1 MDKIKELCNKE
12 FKKCKEI
19 FLLVIF
25 PTKTFRVQLPPLPT
39 LCVCVFTKKKKLFC
53 DLFNR
58 DI

>member
-25 PTKTFRVQLPPLPT
+25 PTKTFRVQLPPLAT
-39 LCVCVFTKKKKLFC
+39 LCVCVFNKKKKKKPFL
-53 DLFNR
+53 
-58 DI
+58 